1 MGWNLAARHLS
12 IDLNMPLYKFSAK
25 RKPTHHVSVE
35 NFADLNERLAL
46 IATLVGRVDVLD
58 DLAKVVRHP
67 LKLSVQSLGQR
78 VDPLAFGV
86 RRGSS
91 RERFLE
97 GSQDLF

>member
-1 MGWNLAARHLS
+1 MFTRQSSL
-12 IDLNMPLYKFSAK
+12 DLNMSQYKFPAK

-35 NFADLNERLAL
+35 NFADLNEGLAL
-46 IATLVGRVDVLD
+46 IATLVSRVDVLD

-78 VDPLAFGV
+78 VDPLSLGI
-86 RRGSS
+86 RRWSS